1 MKELRRLETG
11 EFNLLRELI
20 EAWCGISLDGT
31 KEYLVETRLRHLV
44 IELECRSYREF
55 YDLARH
61 CSPELRD
68 KIIDNITTNETSWFR
83 DPVFFDT
90 LRNAILPDLIENAIL
105 DGRRRLK
112 VWSAAC
118 STGQE
123 PYSLSILLHEMER
136 RNELQ
141 GMRADSFE
149 IWATDI
155 CQSALTLARNARY
168 DPISMRRGLEE
179 VLRERYFDK
188 DGRVSL
194 LRDEIKKPV
203 RFERFNL
210 LESMGRLGRFDLVL
224 MRNVLIYFSAES
236 KQRVLKAVA
245 GILRPQAVFAVGST
259 ETLEIYTD
267 AFDMTRSGVCTYYR
281 AKEV

>member
-1 MKELRRLETG
+1 MKELRRLDTS

-20 EAWCGISLDGT
+20 EGWCGISLDET
-31 KEYLVETRLRHLV
+31 KEYLVETRLRHLA
-44 IELECRSYREF
+44 IEMECDSYRKF
-55 YDLARH
+55 YDVARRS
-61 CSPELRD
+61 SPELRE

-83 DPVFFDT
+83 DPTFFEA
-90 LRNAILPDLIENAIL
+90 LRGVILPELVENAIM

-123 PYSLSILLHEMER
+123 PYSVSILLHEMER

-155 CQSALTLARNARY
+155 CHSAITLAKKGRY
-168 DPISMRRGLEE
+168 DPISMRRGLEDG
-179 VLRERYFDK
+179 LRDRYFDK

-194 LRDEIKKPV
+194 LRDEVKKLV

-210 LESMGRLGRFDLVL
+210 LESMTRLGRFDLVM
-224 MRNVLIYFSAES
+224 MRNVLIYFSREG
-236 KQRVLKAVA
+236 KQTVLKNVL
-245 GILRPQAVFAVGST
+245 GVLRPQATFAVGST

-267 AFDMTRSGVCTYYR
+267 DFDVVRSGVSTYYR